1 MRGSHLV
8 AAVLLLG
15 AATPVLA
22 VGFLDACT
30 GSELAV
36 GAATAPLT
44 TESSVAVN
52 GTGASCYA
60 LTPAPSF
67 PFRGRVTAW
76 LSDGFNTASA
86 SQDCYMTG
94 IPPELGV
101 VAPLLGCEGVRG
113 SSPALVPGPMTLGCR
128 AEPLAGEVFAVGVYD
143 CKVAFNN

>member
-22 VGFLDACT
+22 GGFLDACS
-30 GSELAV
+30 GSQVAV

-44 TESSVAVN
+44 PESSVAVN
-52 GTGASCYA
+52 GAGATCYA

-76 LSDGFNTASA
+76 LSDGFNTALA
-86 SQDCYMTG
+86 WQDCYMTG
-94 IPPELGV
+94 MPPEVGV

-128 AEPLAGEVFAVGVYD
+128 AEPLGGEAIAVGVYD
-143 CKVAFNN
+143 CKVTFNN